1 MALPLSRLRYI
12 TVEGCIGV
20 GKTTLT
26 HLVAEH
32 LKSRSV
38 LEIVEENPFLPDF
51 YRDQV
56 AHAFKTQMFF
66 LLSRFKQQE
75 ALLQGDLF
83 DGEGGVVSDY
93 LFAKDRIFAEL
104 TLSAS
109 EMGLYDQIFRALQS
123 RIRNPDLVIYLHAP
137 MDVILERIARRGRS
151 FEKDINRGYLESL
164 VDAYGRFFAEYDDA
178 PVLMID
184 TSDLNF
190 PKRQEDL
197 DVLFETLT
205 QFPEGAPGGKGF
217 PGAKGDGRQRLT
229 LNGRPPTTPPE
240 PAKPQQQS
248 LL

>member
-26 HLVAEH
+26 HLVAQH
-32 LKSRSV
+32 LKRRSV

-83 DGEGGVVSDY
+83 EGEGGVVSDY

-104 TLSAS
+104 TLSTS
-109 EMGLYDQIFRALQS
+109 EMGLYDQIFRALHR
-123 RIRNPDLVIYLHAP
+123 RIRSPDLVIYLHAP
-137 MDVILERIARRGRS
+137 MDVILERIAQRGRS
-151 FEKDINRGYLESL
+151 FEKDIDRGYLESL
-164 VDAYGRFFAEYDDA
+164 VDAYGRFFNDYDDA

-190 PKRQEDL
+190 PKRQDDL
-197 DVLFETLT
+197 DTLFETLGE
-205 QFPEGAPGGKGF
+205 FPIAQGTKGE
-217 PGAKGDGRQRLT
+217 GRQRLK
-229 LNGRPPTTPPE
+229 LSARPPTTPPE